1 MGLHHA
7 AILPWL
13 HVLTVALQFALIAR
27 WSVAGIRS
35 AVSATTTTWSLRA
48 GSPFSTTHSLPCI

>member
-13 HVLTVALQFALIAR
+13 HVLTVALRFALIAR

-35 AVSATTTTWSLRA
+35 AVSAMSTTWRIRA
-48 GSPFSTTHSLPCI
+48 